1 MGFLFNKI
9 QIIEEGVNKTG
20 KMFSYIGAV
29 ILFIMMIIGA
39 IDVIGRYLFN
49 SSMSGAMEIN
59 KNLMAGVVIFSWVYT
74 QANRAHARVGFI
86 VDSFSRSIRMITIII
101 GDTLSL
107 FFFCLIAWQS
117 FATGILTWQE
127 HRYLQIID
135 FPVAVMYFAIS
146 MGASVTCLL
155 IIFQLKSSVNHFR
168 MSDKEEVDKPDQM
181 KEEE

>member
-49 SSMSGAMEIN
+49 SSMSGA
-59 KNLMAGVVIFSWVYT
+59 IFSWVYT